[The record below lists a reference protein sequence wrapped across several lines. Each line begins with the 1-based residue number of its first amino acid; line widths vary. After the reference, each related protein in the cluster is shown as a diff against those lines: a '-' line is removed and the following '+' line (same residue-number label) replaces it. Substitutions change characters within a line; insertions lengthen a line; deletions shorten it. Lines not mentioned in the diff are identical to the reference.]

1 MAGLGLVEDTY
12 NLRARL
18 APCVVVF
25 LPVMFAVSSW
35 WPGEAKW
42 PGILAGTGV
51 SLALGTLLS
60 QLGRDIGKE
69 KQKKLFETW
78 GGVPTTQLLSH
89 RATTLNTHT
98 LARYHKA
105 LRQLRPEL
113 CIPRSKDEEVADVLV
128 SDAAYSSCTDALR
141 ELSRDKA
148 KYPLVFEENVNFGFR
163 RNLWAMKPAAIV
175 IAGGSTLACFG
186 RFFGQLL
193 LKDAVEPV
201 AAVFGVVCVALLVLW
216 CMRVK
221 PTWVRTAAFAYAERL
236 LGICE
241 TLPPSEPESKIIRI

>member
-1 MAGLGLVEDTY
+1 MAGLSFVDYTY

-18 APCVVVF
+18 APCVILF
-25 LPVMFAVSSW
+25 RPVMLTVASW
-35 WPGEAKW
+35 WLGEGIW
-42 PGILAGTGV
+42 PGILAGMGV

-60 QLGRDIGKE
+60 QLGRDLGKE
-69 KQKKLFETW
+69 KQRKLFESW

-89 RATTLNTHT
+89 RASTLNTHT
-98 LARYHKA
+98 LARCHEA

-113 CIPRSKDEEVADVLV
+113 RIPRSRDEEMADVV
-128 SDAAYSSCTDALR
+128 SSDAAYVSCTDSLR

-163 RNLWAMKPAAIV
+163 RNLWAMKPAGVVIV
-175 IAGGSTLACFG
+175 SGSTVACFG
-186 RFFGQLL
+186 KAWGQL
-193 LKDAVEPV
+193 ASAGTVEPV
-201 AAVFGVVCVALLVLW
+201 SGVFAVTCVAMSVIWWL
-216 CMRVK
+216 RIT

-241 TLPPSEPESKIIRI
+241 TFPQPNTESKIVRN